1 MTLKYAG
8 KIYDCVSATK
18 EQNRIII
25 HTGNFTNDG
34 EEIIYNIYGDVDF
47 DAAVIEGGTWSNE
60 SEQQLTE
67 AERIT
72 QLEEALEMLLS
83 GVTE

>member
-1 MTLKYAG
+1 MKLKYAG

-34 EEIIYNIYGDVDF
+34 KEIIYNIYGDIDF
-47 DAAVIEGGTWSNE
+47 DAVIIEDGAWSNE
-60 SEQQLTE
+60 SEQQLTD
-67 AERIT
+67 AERIA